1 MVKKINDINQFLTKD
16 MALQLVE
23 AAEAFHAAQ
32 YSALLPMLTN
42 GDASAQV
49 VCVAGPSSSGKTIF
63 TNRLKKLLEQQ
74 GVQSLVLSMDN
85 YFHNKENLKP
95 DASGKYDFEAV
106 EVVNVSLFRQQ
117 LRALLDGEAVIL
129 PRYNFHTGKKE
140 YDTQPTLL
148 PQAGIVFVEGIH
160 ALNYDDVFGA
170 KWEKGHFGI
179 YIAPGDAYEDEAG
192 GRIEPHQ
199 VRMIR
204 RMVRDAHYRNCGMMQ
219 TLAMWDSV
227 RKGEQRWILPYAG
240 NADYRFNSSL
250 AYELCVLKPFFSAQQ
265 EVLTEE
271 EKEQMG
277 AYLDKKILEAFLA
290 LPAKVVPQV
299 SILNEF
305 IPRIS

>member
-23 AAEAFHAAQ
+23 AAEALHEAQ
-32 YSALLPMLTN
+32 YRTLLPMLTN
-42 GDASAQV
+42 DKARTQL

-63 TNRLKKLLEQQ
+63 TNRLKKMLEQQ
-74 GVQSLVLSMDN
+74 GFQSLVLSMDN
-85 YFHNKENLKP
+85 YFHDKENLKP
-95 DASGKYDFEAV
+95 DAFGKYDFEAV
-106 EVVNVSLFRQQ
+106 DVVNVTLFRQQ
-117 LRALLDGEAVIL
+117 LRALLDGQAVIL

-148 PQAGIVFVEGIH
+148 PQEGIVFVEGIH
-160 ALNYDDVFGA
+160 ALNYEDVFGA
-170 KWEKGHFGI
+170 EWEKGHFGI
-179 YIAPGDAYEDEAG
+179 YIATGDTYETETG
-192 GRIEPHQ
+192 EKIEPHL

-204 RMVRDAHYRNCGMMQ
+204 RMVRDAHYRNCNMMG

-227 RKGEQRWILPYAG
+227 RTGEQRWILPYAK

-250 AYELCVLKPFFSAQQ
+250 DYELCVLKPFFMAQLAALSEQ
-265 EVLTEE
+265 
-271 EKEQMG
+271 EKEQIG

-290 LPAKVVPQV
+290 LPAQVVPQV